1 MKKINIAILM
11 ILFAFVATAIPTFAK
26 GKQPETDKHIEYL
39 NLKWWDKYNDDI
51 LSSYLQDVYKNNQ
64 DLKIAN
70 LKTKQAQETVKMIDR
85 KSVV

>member
-39 NLKWWDKYNDDI
+39 NLKWWDKFKNSKLKNKTSTRNGKND
-51 LSSYLQDVYKNNQ
+51 VC
-64 DLKIAN
+64 
-70 LKTKQAQETVKMIDR
+70 
-85 KSVV
+85 